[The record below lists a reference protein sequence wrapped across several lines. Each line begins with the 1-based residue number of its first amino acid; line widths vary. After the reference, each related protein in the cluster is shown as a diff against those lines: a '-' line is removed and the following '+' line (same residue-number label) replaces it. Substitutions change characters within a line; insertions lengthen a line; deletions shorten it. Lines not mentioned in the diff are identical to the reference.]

1 MDEINRLT
9 KSNEERTAISR
20 VLDAR
25 IRELEAIAIEQHKEL
40 KRLACAKERFVR
52 KHKY

>member
-9 KSNEERTAISR
+9 KSNEERATISR

-25 IRELEAIAIEQHKEL
+25 IRELEAIAIEQYKEL
-40 KRLACAKERFVR
+40 TRLACTKERFDR